1 MLDEDNPGADQGA
14 FALSADG
21 DLKFLNGVPAYD
33 GSAAENNNYQV
44 SVKALMRMACRVQ
57 S

>member
-1 MLDEDNPGADQGA
+1 MLDDANPGADQGA

-21 DLKFLNGVPAYD
+21 DLTFLNGVPAYD
-33 GSAAENNNYQV
+33 GTAADNDYAV
-44 SVKALMRMACRVQ
+44 RVKPSMRMVCRAQ